1 MQVICMLKS
10 MHKVYY
16 GYNGQRLNLNALYKA
31 VCKRRGRAKILAS
44 VIVTLGTDE
53 QGNEV
58 KGKIVFVRDRNQR
71 KDWLRSCPPILILR
85 TKRSFASTENV
96 EILKFFSK

>member
-71 KDWLRSCPPILILR
+71 KDWLALLSTDIDLTDEEIIRIYG
-85 TKRSFASTENV
+85 KR
-96 EILKFFSK
+96 